1 MKRFL
6 IKTMGCKSNQLE
18 GFLIEENLIK
28 NGFKKSENIQDADIF
43 ILNSCTVTHKSDN
56 EAFYILQKTKKD
68 NSNIKTVLTGC
79 IAQIEKEKLLEN
91 PNIDFVLGNDE
102 KLEIAKYLESTKC
115 KVKNAKGGCY
125 AEKIENLNVFHNI
138 LLQDTKKTRASL
150 KIQDGCDNRCS
161 YCIIPFAR
169 GKNRSA
175 DLDFILEQIK
185 IYEQAGFKEIVLTG
199 IHIGQWGISSRNGAI
214 KQNLL
219 YLLENIEEKTNIK
232 RFRLGS
238 LNPLE
243 ISDEMLEFLK
253 NSEKFCPHFHLSLQS
268 MCNNTLKS
276 MNRQYSV
283 QQTLDLIEKI
293 SEIFPLAFLGS
304 DIIAG
309 FAGESEEDFQTT
321 VENLKKSNL
330 TQIHT
335 FPYSIRKGTAAE
347 KFKNHLTQKIKE
359 ERARIIKEISAQKY
373 SGFLQKNLGTIH
385 EVLIEKNLD
394 KKTGMLKGVSRNY
407 INISIES
414 PKNSDNLKNTI
425 QKVKIENINPILGA
439 FINSLS

>member
-6 IKTMGCKSNQLE
+6 LKTMGCKSNQLE
-18 GFLIEENLIK
+18 GCLIEENLMK
-28 NGFKKSENIQDADIF
+28 NGFIKVEKISDADIF

-56 EAFYILQKTKKD
+56 EAFSILQRAKND
-68 NSNIKTVLTGC
+68 NSDIKTVLTGC

-91 PNIDFVLGNDE
+91 PNIDAVLGNDE
-102 KLEIAKYLESTKC
+102 KLNISQYIDLSCSVGEI
-115 KVKNAKGGCY
+115 GD
-125 AEKIENLNVFHNI
+125 LNSFHNV
-138 LLQDTKKTRASL
+138 LLEDTKKTRASL

-185 IYEQAGFKEIVLTG
+185 IYEKTGFKEIMLTG
-199 IHIGQWGISSRNGAI
+199 IHIGQWGANS
-214 KQNLL
+214 KQENLL
-219 YLLENIEEKTNIK
+219 HLLQNIEEKTNIS

-243 ISDEMLEFLK
+243 INDEMLEFLK
-253 NSEKFCPHFHLSLQS
+253 NSQKFCPHFHLSLQS
-268 MCNNTLKS
+268 MCDKTLKS
-276 MNRQYSV
+276 MNRHYSV
-283 QQTLDLIEKI
+283 QQALDLIDKI
-293 SEIFPLAFLGS
+293 SMIFPLGFIGS

-321 VENLKKSNL
+321 IENLKKSKL

-335 FPYSIRKGTAAE
+335 FPYSIRKGTLAE
-347 KFKNHLTQKIKE
+347 KFENQLDVKTKE
-359 ERARIIKEISAQKY
+359 KRAKIIKEISAQKHAE
-373 SGFLQKNLGTIH
+373 FLKKNLGTVQ

-394 KKTGMLKGVSRNY
+394 KKTGMFKGVSRNY
-407 INISIES
+407 INILIE
-414 PKNSDNLKNTI
+414 PQTNSDNLRNTI
-425 QKVKIENINPILGA
+425 QRVEVKKIEPVIGKLFTP
-439 FINSLS
+439 